1 MTKPLSLTIV
11 VDNCK
16 GVDREEYAGDRRQRE
31 ETEAESFLRRG
42 LVECGSGTG
51 RPKRFRES
59 GSKRPRLI
67 PVSGSEAVRVA
78 LLSDK

>member
-1 MTKPLSLTIV
+1 MTERSTRRTAA
-11 VDNCK
+11 
-16 GVDREEYAGDRRQRE
+16 RERKRKLKVSFGEDLWNVALE
-31 ETEAESFLRRG
+31 PEAESLFAERI
-42 LVECGSGTG
+42 
-51 RPKRFRES
+51 RES